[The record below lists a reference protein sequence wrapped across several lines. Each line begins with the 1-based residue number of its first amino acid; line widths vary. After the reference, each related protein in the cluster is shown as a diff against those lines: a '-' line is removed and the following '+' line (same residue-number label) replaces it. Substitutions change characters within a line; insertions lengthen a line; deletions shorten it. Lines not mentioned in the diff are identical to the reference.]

1 MNDFQDPAVSPVE
14 TQRPTRIG
22 NVIVQSLL
30 AAAVAMVA
38 PSQAQQVLAE
48 KQVSL
53 LLARDI
59 AMAAIEQCRKDGF
72 RVVVT
77 VVDRGGRIK
86 AVLRDD
92 GTGPHAIEASQR
104 KAYTAAAFRV
114 STAVFAERVSNP
126 AAAPLTQLKDVIA
139 LRGGLPIKAGDEVIG
154 AIGVGG
160 APGGD
165 KDEACALAG
174 MHKVAESLQ

>member
-1 MNDFQDPAVSPVE
+1 MNDFQYPAESPVAA
-14 TQRPTRIG
+14 QRPTRIA
-22 NVIVQSLL
+22 NVIVHSLL
-30 AAAVAMVA
+30 AAAAAMVA

-59 AMAAIEQCRKDGF
+59 AIAAIEQCRKDGF

-104 KAYTAAAFRV
+104 KAYTAAVFRV

-160 APGGD
+160 APSGD
-165 KDEACALAG
+165 KDEACAQAG
-174 MHKVAESLQ
+174 LQKVVEQLL